1 MLYEIF
7 ADSGCDIPLDLMKK
21 WNIHPVY
28 FYVSFDGETYRKE
41 KLEVDTTDYY
51 TRMIEENAF
60 PKTSLPSV
68 QDYVDAFTP
77 VVKEGKGIICI
88 CMSGKLSGSH
98 QSAKTARDILL
109 ETYPKAHIK
118 VIESKMCTVDE
129 GLYVLEAAR
138 MRDAGISYK
147 DAVAHLK
154 RILTTGR
161 ICFTVGNLDHLK
173 RGGRIGKVA
182 FIAGSALGI
191 KPLIV
196 MKDGEIFS
204 GGIARNKA
212 KALKKL
218 LEIARDY
225 FEKAGENP
233 NNYRFCV
240 GMNIDREEARTLA
253 GQVKDTF
260 WLGEDVP
267 IWQIGATVA
276 THTGPYALGF
286 GFVKKYDAR

>member
-1 MLYEIF
+1 MLFEIF
-7 ADSGCDIPLDLMKK
+7 ADSGCDIPVEMMKEL
-21 WNIHPVY
+21 NIHPVY
-28 FYVSFDGETYRKE
+28 FYVSFDGETYKKE
-41 KLEVDTTDYY
+41 KLEVDTTAYY
-51 TRMIEENAF
+51 KKMIDENAF

-77 VVKEGKGIICI
+77 VLKEGKGIICI

-98 QSAKTARDILL
+98 QAAKTARDVLL
-109 ETYPKAHIK
+109 EIYPKAHIK

-129 GLYVLEAAR
+129 GLFVLEAVR
-138 MRDAGISYK
+138 MRDAGLSYK
-147 DAVAHLK
+147 ETVEHLK
-154 RILTTGR
+154 RILPTGR
-161 ICFTVGNLDHLK
+161 ICFTVGNLEHLR

-182 FIAGSALGI
+182 SIAGSALRI

-204 GGIARNKA
+204 GGIARNTV

-225 FEKAGENP
+225 FEKSGENP

-240 GMNIDREEARTLA
+240 GMNIDRMAGEILAR
-253 GQVKDTF
+253 QVKDTF
-260 WLGEDVP
+260 WLSEDVP

-286 GFVKKYDAR
+286 GFVKKYDV

>member
-182 FIAGSALGI
+182 FIA
-191 KPLIV
+191 
-196 MKDGEIFS
+196 
-204 GGIARNKA
+204 
-212 KALKKL
+212 
-218 LEIARDY
+218 
-225 FEKAGENP
+225 
-233 NNYRFCV
+233 
-240 GMNIDREEARTLA
+240 EA
-253 GQVKDTF
+253 
-260 WLGEDVP
+260 P
-267 IWQIGATVA
+267 
-276 THTGPYALGF
+276 
-286 GFVKKYDAR
+286 

>member
-1 MLYEIF
+1 MLFEIF
-7 ADSGCDIPLDLMKK
+7 ADSGCDIPVEMMKEL
-21 WNIHPVY
+21 NIHPVY
-28 FYVSFDGETYRKE
+28 FYVSFDGETYKKE
-41 KLEVDTTDYY
+41 KLEVNTTAYY
-51 TRMIEENAF
+51 KKMIDENAF

-77 VVKEGKGIICI
+77 VLEEGKGIICI

-98 QSAKTARDILL
+98 QAAKTARDILL

-129 GLYVLEAAR
+129 GLFVLEAVR
-138 MRDAGISYK
+138 MRDAGLSYK
-147 DAVAHLK
+147 EAVEHLK
-154 RILTTGR
+154 RILPTGR
-161 ICFTVGNLDHLK
+161 ICFTVGNLEHLK

-225 FEKAGENP
+225 FERPGK
-233 NNYRFCV
+233 
-240 GMNIDREEARTLA
+240 ILIT
-253 GQVKDTF
+253 
-260 WLGEDVP
+260 
-267 IWQIGATVA
+267 TVFA
-276 THTGPYALGF
+276 W
-286 GFVKKYDAR
+286 V